1 VTGRSA
7 RPHVGGGHSLPGARS
22 RPAVQL
28 PPRLDPVEIVC
39 SCQPAAPGLPMQAG
53 AGAMGRSS
61 LCVGLSARSLDGPW
75 SPLPRFVL
83 GVGVGGSRDALVHG
97 LVRAGSCVTGE
108 RRPSDLAIAGSGSVA
123 VPAARARVHQ
133 DGGNPGPLPGATP
146 RSLTGYRAGGGPGF
160 SPGRGLR
167 PALRG
172 RGAASAPPA
181 RVARPRA
188 SPAAARPSSACRSP
202 RRAA

>member
-1 VTGRSA
+1 MYVADTPCQEPDLD
-7 RPHVGGGHSLPGARS
+7 RPSSFP
-22 RPAVQL
+22 

-39 SCQPAAPGLPMQAG
+39 SCQPAAPVLPMQAG

-146 RSLTGYRAGGGPGF
+146 RSLTGYRTAPGVQ
-160 SPGRGLR
+160 SRARSATSTARSRCCQRTTGTSC
-167 PALRG
+167 
-172 RGAASAPPA
+172 ASA
-181 RVARPRA
+181 
-188 SPAAARPSSACRSP
+188 SQSSCCAAELGMS
-202 RRAA
+202 

>member
-1 VTGRSA
+1 MYVADTPCQEPDLDRRSSFPPA
-7 RPHVGGGHSLPGARS
+7 WTRS
-22 RPAVQL
+22 RSCAPAS
-28 PPRLDPVEIVC
+28 RLLLC
-39 SCQPAAPGLPMQAG
+39 FLCRLG
-53 AGAMGRSS
+53 AGAVGRSS